1 MQTTWKHRKTAA
13 KRQKVL
19 TIGLAVFTF
28 LFGALAGHWW
38 SSKHGTVQQLTHEL
52 ERTQFDLAKAKSER
66 EKMSKISDIRN
77 NLEADVLQIFDV
89 YRKHSKLVEAADK
102 NVSKN
107 IRDKTKRELE
117 MLWKSDFPPLKDHL
131 TQLESTLSKLE
142 NREPRD
148 FDLPAMEPFI
158 PNVMR
163 R

>member
-1 MQTTWKHRKTAA
+1 MANFI
-13 KRQKVL
+13 L
-19 TIGLAVFTF
+19 
-28 LFGALAGHWW
+28 
-38 SSKHGTVQQLTHEL
+38 
-52 ERTQFDLAKAKSER
+52 
-66 EKMSKISDIRN
+66 SKISCLVPQAQNR
-77 NLEADVLQIFDV
+77 VGSPLQIFDV

-117 MLWKSDFPPLKDHL
+117 MLWKADFPPLKDHL
-131 TQLESTLSKLE
+131 IQLESTLSKLE

-158 PNVMR
+158 PNIMR

>member
-1 MQTTWKHRKTAA
+1 MQTTWKHRKKAA

-28 LFGALAGHWW
+28 LCGALAGHGWG
-38 SSKHGTVQQLTHEL
+38 SKHGTVQQVTHEL
-52 ERTQFDLAKAKSER
+52 ERTQVDLAQAKSEL

-107 IRDKTKRELE
+107 IKDTTKRELE
-117 MLWKSDFPPLKDHL
+117 MLWKSDFPPLKAHL